1 MSKKNFNIR
10 INYILSVFLSF
21 MITLSFFTAQVNA
34 QNQPSEIKQPTE
46 AQLTKIQT
54 ECSSIKSHLKKLRSN
69 DALMRVNLGQN
80 YETISSRLMAKLN
93 ARIATNKLNGSKLVE
108 KSAEFNENMGYFR
121 ENYQTYEKELVKL
134 VDMDCQKTPK
144 DFYIQLERVRYYRKE
159 LNFNTTKLSEIAKEY
174 EDALI
179 IFKNEELK

>member
-69 DALMRVNLGQN
+69 DALMRVN
-80 YETISSRLMAKLN
+80 
-93 ARIATNKLNGSKLVE
+93 
-108 KSAEFNENMGYFR
+108 
-121 ENYQTYEKELVKL
+121 
-134 VDMDCQKTPK
+134 
-144 DFYIQLERVRYYRKE
+144 
-159 LNFNTTKLSEIAKEY
+159 
-174 EDALI
+174 
-179 IFKNEELK
+179 

>member
-93 ARIATNKLNGSKLVE
+93 GVILPPIRVVNLMPYLICRVMSVSL
-108 KSAEFNENMGYFR
+108 
-121 ENYQTYEKELVKL
+121 YEHSCTKWW
-134 VDMDCQKTPK
+134 
-144 DFYIQLERVRYYRKE
+144 RVINRYA
-159 LNFNTTKLSEIAKEY
+159 LSVS
-174 EDALI
+174 
-179 IFKNEELK
+179 

>member
-1 MSKKNFNIR
+1 
-10 INYILSVFLSF
+10 
-21 MITLSFFTAQVNA
+21 
-34 QNQPSEIKQPTE
+34 
-46 AQLTKIQT
+46 
-54 ECSSIKSHLKKLRSN
+54 
-69 DALMRVNLGQN
+69 
-80 YETISSRLMAKLN
+80 
-93 ARIATNKLNGSKLVE
+93 
-108 KSAEFNENMGYFR
+108 MGYFR